1 MICEYYT
8 ETVNERIRPNF
19 HTYNTVM
26 AYFSQL
32 GHAVKVGHL
41 LLEVLDHKGSKDTL
55 LRPNT
60 YFFSLVIKSWITN
73 YASSSRYNIGE
84 IPRYAIDA
92 DIIFRYPKVLFDITK
107 LD

>member
-1 MICEYYT
+1 MWEEYN
-8 ETVNERIRPNF
+8 ETGNEIIIPNVN
-19 HTYNTVM
+19 TYNTVM
-26 AYFSQL
+26 SYFSQL
-32 GHAVKVGHL
+32 GYTVKVVHI
-41 LLEVLDHKGSKDTL
+41 LLEVLDHEGSKDTL

-60 YFFSLVIKSWITN
+60 DFFSLVIKSWITN